1 MQVSTAMNPQRVMA
15 DLQEFSK
22 QNERMEMTSDMMDD
36 AIDGMFD
43 GQEDEADALVN
54 QVLDEV
60 GIDAVTGAVS
70 APKTKVA
77 TASAAPM
84 TSEDTEIDKLLH
96 SLKS

>member
-1 MQVSTAMNPQRVMA
+1 MNPQQVIA
-15 DLQEFSK
+15 DLQEFTK
-22 QNERMEMTSDMMDD
+22 QNEKMEMTSDIMDD
-36 AIDGMFD
+36 AIEGVFD
-43 GQEDEADALVN
+43 NQEGEADALVS

-77 TASAAPM
+77 TATPAAVDV
-84 TSEDTEIDKLLH
+84 EDEEINKMLH